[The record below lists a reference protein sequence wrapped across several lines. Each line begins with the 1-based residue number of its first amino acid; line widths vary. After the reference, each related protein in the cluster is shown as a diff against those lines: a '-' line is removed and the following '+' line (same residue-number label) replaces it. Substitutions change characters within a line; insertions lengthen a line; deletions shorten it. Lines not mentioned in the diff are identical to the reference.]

1 MDKQQLGGGDAADGA
16 SLYVGSTVIMAAG
29 DRERERGEST
39 VFLLLFE
46 KAKCPSLPASS
57 ISSLHFSLSLS
68 CSAEAFDVKR
78 STVISASG
86 LFVQQLRSAVCWDA
100 KHTFVFTIKRA
111 D

>member
-29 DRERERGEST
+29 EIEREREERVQYFFCS
-39 VFLLLFE
+39 L
-46 KAKCPSLPASS
+46 KRQSAPPSLPPPYLLY
-57 ISSLHFSLSLS
+57 IFLSLS